1 MKMKGRLTLSN
12 LLFLMFALITIFL
25 GVRQFLDNQDKITAW
40 DLDQAERLKKADRIL
55 EELEEN
61 ASRRRF
67 DPTF

>member
-25 GVRQFLDNQDKITAW
+25 GVRQFLENQDKITAW
-40 DLDQAERLKKADRIL
+40 DLDQAERLKQADRIL

-61 ASRRRF
+61 ASRRRV
-67 DPTF
+67 DPTL

>member
-1 MKMKGRLTLSN
+1 MKGRLTLSN

-25 GVRQFLDNQDKITAW
+25 GVRQFLENQDKITAW
-40 DLDQAERLKKADRIL
+40 DLDQAERLKQADRIL

>member
-1 MKMKGRLTLSN
+1 
-12 LLFLMFALITIFL
+12 MFALITILL
-25 GVRQFLDNQDKITAW
+25 GVRQFLENQDKITAW
-40 DLDQAERLKKADRIL
+40 DLDQAERLKQADRIL

>member
-1 MKMKGRLTLSN
+1 
-12 LLFLMFALITIFL
+12 L

>member
-1 MKMKGRLTLSN
+1 MNGRLTLSN

-25 GVRQFLDNQDKITAW
+25 GVRQFLENQDKITAW
-40 DLDQAERLKKADRIL
+40 DLDQAERLKQADRIL

>member
-1 MKMKGRLTLSN
+1 LE
-12 LLFLMFALITIFL
+12 
-25 GVRQFLDNQDKITAW
+25 NQDKITAW
-40 DLDQAERLKKADRIL
+40 DLDQAERLKQADRIL

>member
-1 MKMKGRLTLSN
+1 MKGRLTLSN
-12 LLFLMFALITIFL
+12 LLFLMFALITILL
-25 GVRQFLDNQDKITAW
+25 GVRQFLENQDKITAW
-40 DLDQAERLKKADRIL
+40 DLDQAERLKQADRIL

>member
-1 MKMKGRLTLSN
+1 MKMKERLTLPN
-12 LLFLMFALITIFL
+12 FLFLIFAFITIFL
-25 GVRQFLDNQDKITAW
+25 GVRQFLENQDKITAW

>member
-12 LLFLMFALITIFL
+12 LLFLMFALITILL
-25 GVRQFLDNQDKITAW
+25 GVRQFLENQDKITAW
-40 DLDQAERLKKADRIL
+40 DLDQAERLKQADRIL

>member
-25 GVRQFLDNQDKITAW
+25 GVRQFLENQDKITAW
-40 DLDQAERLKKADRIL
+40 DLDQAERLKQADRIL

>member
-12 LLFLMFALITIFL
+12 LLFLIFALITILL
-25 GVRQFLDNQDKITAW
+25 GVRQFLENQ
-40 DLDQAERLKKADRIL
+40 DLDQAERLKQADRIL

>member
-1 MKMKGRLTLSN
+1 MIDFF
-12 LLFLMFALITIFL
+12 FLMFALSTISL
-25 GVRQFLDNQDKITAW
+25 GVRQFLDDQDKITAW
-40 DLDQAERLKKADRIL
+40 DLDQAERLEKADRIL